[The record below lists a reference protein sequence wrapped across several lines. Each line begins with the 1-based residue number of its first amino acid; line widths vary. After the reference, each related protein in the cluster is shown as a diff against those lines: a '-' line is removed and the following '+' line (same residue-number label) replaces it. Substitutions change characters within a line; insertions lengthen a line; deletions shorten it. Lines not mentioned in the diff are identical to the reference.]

1 MTEACAPEVSV
12 SGQGPAVVLVPGMDG
27 TGQLFHRQVPLLSRS
42 YRVATY
48 ALRNDAPSMD
58 VLVGDLART
67 IDEVG
72 PLDGRAIVI
81 GESFGGALALS
92 LALAA
97 PERVRALVVL
107 NSFPHFTPQFRLRLA
122 YWGLS
127 AVPWGVMGLVRRL
140 TAFRMHSRHTHDEDI
155 QRFMELTARASRAG
169 YLNRLGLL
177 RQYDV
182 RNRLHE
188 IRGADALSRRRRG
201 PSRALR
207 HRGSVHGRSRARSR
221 RAGAGRARPRL
232 PDRAR
237 PEPRADPSGLGAYR
251 FAIWVMS
258 AATRFCASPSCSR
271 NSS

>member
-67 IDEVG
+67 IDEVD

-140 TAFRMHSRHTHDEDI
+140 TAFRMHSRHTHAEDI

-182 RNRLHE
+182 RHRLHE
-188 IRGADALSRRRRG
+188 IRVPTLFLAADEDHLVPSVTEARFMAVRVPGAVVRVLAGHGHVCLIAPDLSLEQI
-201 PSRALR
+201 LR
-207 HRGSVHGRSRARSR
+207 EWAPTGS
-221 RAGAGRARPRL
+221 
-232 PDRAR
+232 
-237 PEPRADPSGLGAYR
+237 PSG
-251 FAIWVMS
+251 S
-258 AATRFCASPSCSR
+258 
-271 NSS
+271 

>member
-1 MTEACAPEVSV
+1 MTEECAPEVSV

-67 IDEVG
+67 IDEVD

-140 TAFRMHSRHTHDEDI
+140 TAFRMHSRHTHEEDI

-182 RNRLHE
+182 RHRLHE
-188 IRGADALSRRRRG
+188 IRVPTLFLAADEDHLVPSVTEARFMAVRVPGAVVRVLAGHGHVCLIAPDLSLEQI
-201 PSRALR
+201 LR
-207 HRGSVHGRSRARSR
+207 EWAPTGS
-221 RAGAGRARPRL
+221 
-232 PDRAR
+232 
-237 PEPRADPSGLGAYR
+237 PSG
-251 FAIWVMS
+251 S
-258 AATRFCASPSCSR
+258 
-271 NSS
+271 

>member
-1 MTEACAPEVSV
+1 MTDACAPEVSV

-67 IDEVG
+67 IDEVD

-107 NSFPHFTPQFRLRLA
+107 NSFPHFTPQFRLLLA

-155 QRFMELTARASRAG
+155 QRFMELTAGASRAG

-182 RNRLHE
+182 RHRLHE
-188 IRGADALSRRRRG
+188 IRVPTLFLAAAEDHLVPSVTEARFMAARVPGAVVRVLAGHGHVCLIAPDLSLEQI
-201 PSRALR
+201 LR
-207 HRGSVHGRSRARSR
+207 EWAPTGSP
-221 RAGAGRARPRL
+221 AG
-232 PDRAR
+232 
-237 PEPRADPSGLGAYR
+237 S
-251 FAIWVMS
+251 
-258 AATRFCASPSCSR
+258 
-271 NSS
+271 

>member
-27 TGQLFHRQVPLLSRS
+27 TGQLFHRQVPLLLRS

-67 IDEVG
+67 IDEVD

-188 IRGADALSRRRRG
+188 IRVPTLFLAADEDHLVPSVTEARFMAARVPGAVVRVLAGHGHVCLIAPDLSLEQI
-201 PSRALR
+201 LR
-207 HRGSVHGRSRARSR
+207 DWAPTGS
-221 RAGAGRARPRL
+221 
-232 PDRAR
+232 
-237 PEPRADPSGLGAYR
+237 PSG
-251 FAIWVMS
+251 S
-258 AATRFCASPSCSR
+258 
-271 NSS
+271 